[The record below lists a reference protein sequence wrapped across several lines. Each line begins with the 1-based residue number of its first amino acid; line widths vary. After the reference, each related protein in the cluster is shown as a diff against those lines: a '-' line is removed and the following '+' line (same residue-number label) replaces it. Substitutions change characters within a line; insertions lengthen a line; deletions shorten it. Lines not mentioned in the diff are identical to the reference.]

1 VISIQIY
8 PDDAAVAKAAASF
21 IYDQL
26 SASRAQKRFLLALS
40 GGRTPK
46 LMYRELSAVTEVAPM
61 MRSKVEF
68 FFSDERAVP
77 PESDESNYLSART
90 GLFVPLQIEN
100 TNIYRMKGESKD
112 LAAEAR
118 DYEDL
123 IRRKSGSGPNEIPR
137 LDMVLLGMG
146 PDGHTASLFPDH
158 DFAAGGSRLVDAPYV
173 SSLKTYRLTFTLP
186 LLNAAKAV
194 LFIVTGTDKA
204 EAVKKVLSADV
215 EGDILP
221 ARRVEAER
229 TIWLL
234 DKAASAQLD
243 PSRARGTV
251 DIC

>member
-1 VISIQIY
+1 MISIQIY

-21 IYDQL
+21 VYDQI
-26 SASRAQKRFLLALS
+26 SASRGQKRFLVALS
-40 GGRTPK
+40 GGRTPAM
-46 LMYRELSAVTEVAPM
+46 MYEALAGTSDVAPM
-61 MRSKVEF
+61 LRSKVDF

-77 PESDESNYLSART
+77 PESDQSNFQTARR
-90 GLFVPLQIEN
+90 GLFIPLQIEN
-100 TNIYRMKGESKD
+100 TAIYRMRGESAD

-118 DYEDL
+118 NYEDL
-123 IRRKSGSGPNEIPR
+123 IRRKAGVKGKEIPR

-146 PDGHTASLFPDH
+146 PDGHTASLFPGY
-158 DFAAGGSRLVDAPYV
+158 DFAASGSRLVDAPFV
-173 SSLKTYRLTFTLP
+173 SSLKAYRLTFTIP
-186 LLNAAKAV
+186 LLNAARAV
-194 LFIVTGTDKA
+194 LFIVTGTEKA

-234 DKAASAQLD
+234 DKAASARLD
-243 PSRARGTV
+243 PSRTRGTV